1 MASVNAGFSTMW
13 VARLVT
19 HLLKCK
25 EARQKHDYF
34 RGKHDYDWHTMPKLV
49 FTADAQNSVSRVAQP
64 DALYMLLLLPLSTSV
79 HRIGCCSCKL
89 LELLLFLGD
98 SRHGHC
104 DMQAQLNGKAAHM
117 CSCSSKG
124 SSGLLVLWHAG
135 LEGWLSPAKGKLLV
149 ITKQSVNWED
159 KQVADLSGIIRHLVV
174 GKTVCHVRCHMRNWM
189 PTGLALPSSWCFARK
204 RLLRLGLTLLSLAL
218 PI

>member
-1 MASVNAGFSTMW
+1 MTTTGTQCPSSSSQQMHRTQS
-13 VARLVT
+13 LV
-19 HLLKCK
+19 
-25 EARQKHDYF
+25 
-34 RGKHDYDWHTMPKLV
+34 WHSQMRCTC
-49 FTADAQNSVSRVAQP
+49 
-64 DALYMLLLLPLSTSV
+64 
-79 HRIGCCSCKL
+79 CCSCHCQPVSTASGVAAASC

-104 DMQAQLNGKAAHM
+104 DMQAQLNGKATHM